1 MVRCRARKCSYP
13 LTPNSSL
20 LQFLQS
26 LNQRA
31 KEASRNMLS
40 TKEKLRLTCTLG
52 VLAIAALGVSCTGF
66 FPPEQIG
73 SITIT
78 PSTANVPLGG
88 TTQLVATGTNTDST
102 PAGDITG
109 KVSWSS
115 SSGSVSVNSTGKL
128 TGNDLSSSAATITAE
143 YQGVSATASATVC
156 VENGTN
162 FTITLSPA
170 SPVTANTS
178 VSATAFATV
187 SGISGPVDISGGV
200 QWSTS
205 NSTEVPITN
214 GDPATIDTSGVT
226 SPVTVTI
233 FATYTCNGVNNS
245 FQTNLTV
252 N

>member
-1 MVRCRARKCSYP
+1 
-13 LTPNSSL
+13 
-20 LQFLQS
+20 
-26 LNQRA
+26 
-31 KEASRNMLS
+31 MLS
-40 TKEKLRLTCTLG
+40 TKQKLRLTGSLATLAM
-52 VLAIAALGVSCTGF
+52 LALAVSCKGF

-78 PSTANVPLGG
+78 PSSANVPLGG
-88 TTQLVATGTNTDST
+88 TTQLTATGTNTDST

-128 TGNDLSSSAATITAE
+128 TGNDLSSSAATITAQ

-162 FTITLSPA
+162 FTITLSPP
-170 SPVTANTS
+170 SPVSANTA
-178 VSATAFATV
+178 VSATATANV
-187 SGISGPVDISGGV
+187 SGISGPVDISSGV

-205 NSTEVPITN
+205 NTTAVSITN
-214 GDPATIDTSGVT
+214 GDPASISTSGVT
-226 SPVTVTI
+226 TPPVTVTI
-233 FATYTCNGVNNS
+233 FAIYSCNGVNNN